1 VPAGSGGQAAD
12 DELGTLGWAL
22 TGVGALAVVA
32 GTVGL
37 ARRRATAA

>member
-1 VPAGSGGQAAD
+1 
-12 DELGTLGWAL
+12 LGWAL
-22 TGVGALAVVA
+22 SGVGALALAA